1 MECFKCGVSGSR
13 VRLFDVI
20 SDRGIVK
27 ICEKCFS
34 EEDMPIVRKPSS
46 FQLWET
52 KNKLPSSRQTVY
64 ERLSHMSGIKKAD
77 NISERNRELLD
88 KQETTLK
95 DIIDKNLERSSWK
108 IVPKDDLVDNFHWI
122 IMRARRLKH
131 LTQSQFARAIAEPEA
146 TIKILEEG
154 VLVEG
159 SYKVINKIENYLG
172 IKLVKKEAVGKVR
185 EFDKK
190 IDFDPITA
198 KTLTISDLKEMKQK
212 KEGEIFKKPERKI
225 EEDESIEN
233 QNKDLS
239 KEEIDEII
247 FRGK

>member
-13 VRLFDVI
+13 ARLFDVV
-20 SDRGIVK
+20 SDKGIVK

-46 FQLWET
+46 FQLDESE
-52 KNKLPSSRQTVY
+52 NKSKPSKQTVY

-77 NISERNRELLD
+77 NVHERNRELLD
-88 KQETTLK
+88 NQETTLK

-131 LTQSQFARAIAEPEA
+131 LTQSQFAEAIAEPEA
-146 TIKILEEG
+146 AIKMLEEG
-154 VLVEG
+154 VLIEG
-159 SYKVINKIENYLG
+159 SYKIINKIENYLG
-172 IKLVKKEAVGKVR
+172 IKLVKKEAVRNVR

-190 IDFDPITA
+190 IDFDPVTA

-212 KEGEIFKKPERKI
+212 KEEKIFKKPGEKI
-225 EEDESIEN
+225 KEDKSIKN

-239 KEEIDEII
+239 KEEIDKII
-247 FRGK
+247 FGGK